1 VSFDTP
7 NRRRFFKINAS
18 LKIQWF
24 SATNIDATLS
34 AADLQA
40 IKDAFAVVLNKLP
53 FLISLTAD
61 DRKSIVKTGSDSL
74 TFVNRAFTAAQ
85 ANPTIFPAS
94 FSTPAFG
101 RDCDLFA
108 SLTELTTLANQV
120 AEQIDDTRMAVG
132 GEAMRQAMQTYEY
145 VKTGAKTN
153 PGGQSGCASE
163 LRGCGFEAHRSTSEP
178 DGCTSELR
186 GCTSGAHR

>member
-1 VSFDTP
+1 MSNP
-7 NRRRFFKINAS
+7 
-18 LKIQWF
+18 
-24 SATNIDATLS
+24 NIDATLS

-40 IKDAFAVVLNKLP
+40 VKDAFAMVLNKLP

-74 TFVNRAFTAAQ
+74 TFVNKAFTAAQ

-94 FSTPAFG
+94 FSTAAFG

-108 SLTELTTLANQV
+108 SLTELNTLANQV

-132 GEAMRQAMQTYEY
+132 GEAMGQAMQTYEY

-153 PGGQSGCASE
+153 PGLKTIADELGERFKKSG
-163 LRGCGFEAHRSTSEP
+163 GSTP
-178 DGCTSELR
+178 PPKP
-186 GCTSGAHR
+186 AA